1 MAVTHMLG
9 ALHSG
14 THLCF
19 GLLSAVHQD
28 SEIGKAHLHYLPT
41 LGSPHCQTMKL
52 QTFEQE
58 LKMSQKE
65 FKLNSISVT
74 GIHKRKKV
82 SDR

>member
-1 MAVTHMLG
+1 MAATHMLG

-28 SEIGKAHLHYLPT
+28 SEIRKACLHYLPP
-41 LGSPHCQTMKL
+41 LGSAHCQTMKL

-65 FKLNSISVT
+65 FKLTTETIFQ
-74 GIHKRKKV
+74 
-82 SDR
+82 